1 MGEYRLCGSP
11 ICRYK
16 TNRTQLPL
24 ASSPTTNLF
33 SASDL
38 LNSSCIP
45 LFIQGCRGRWGGLV
59 TEQACAGK
67 GGLLWCY
74 ICPEWVPFENM
85 MKGSIR
91 PSGGDFH
98 SAMKVNIYYA
108 QVF

>member
-1 MGEYRLCGSP
+1 M
-11 ICRYK
+11 
-16 TNRTQLPL
+16 
-24 ASSPTTNLF
+24 F
-33 SASDL
+33 
-38 LNSSCIP
+38 
-45 LFIQGCRGRWGGLV
+45 
-59 TEQACAGK
+59 TEQAYAGK